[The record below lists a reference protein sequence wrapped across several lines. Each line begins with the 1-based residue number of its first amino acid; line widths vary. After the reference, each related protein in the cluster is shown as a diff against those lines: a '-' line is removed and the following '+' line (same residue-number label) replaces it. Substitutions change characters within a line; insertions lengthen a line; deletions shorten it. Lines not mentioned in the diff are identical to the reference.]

1 MTRRLVFCEVLGWDC
16 AGANG
21 A

>member
-16 AGANG
+16 AGASG